1 MTVLILQPTKE
12 TDLQLFKDLAKRLN
26 VQFREEVET
35 SQTRTLAEREA
46 DFMALAGSWNTP
58 ESGDEIIKMI
68 EKSRIN
74 KEIDTTWAE

>member
-12 TDLQLFKDLAKRLN
+12 TDLQLFKDLARRLN

-35 SQTRTLAEREA
+35 SRTLAEREA

-68 EKSRIN
+68 EKSRVN

>member
-12 TDLQLFKDLAKRLN
+12 TDLQLFKDLARRLN

-35 SQTRTLAEREA
+35 SRTLAEREA

>member
-12 TDLQLFKDLAKRLN
+12 TDLQLFKDLARRLN

-35 SQTRTLAEREA
+35 SRTLAEREA

-58 ESGDEIIKMI
+58 ESGDEIIKLI
-68 EKSRIN
+68 EKSRVN